1 MSTPIAARTRQL
13 SGTQP
18 ARAADELALVGGAR
32 TSADGAGRGQ
42 EQVEQRARR
51 ARPGPR

>member
-18 ARAADELALVGGAR
+18 ARAADELALVGSAGAAAHGAR
-32 TSADGAGRGQ
+32 GGQ
-42 EQVEQRARR
+42 EQVEQRVDATPPRR
-51 ARPGPR
+51 G

>member
-1 MSTPIAARTRQL
+1 MSTPIAARTWQL
-13 SGTQP
+13 SSTQP
-18 ARAADELALVGGAR
+18 ARAADELALVRGAR

-51 ARPGPR
+51 APPGPR